1 MAPSSSRKGKRK
13 WIHTEKERHLQGA
26 NCTCNHFELMASEL
40 TVALCNFVRRIFN
53 ERDDLTFRDFST
65 YQRLNESSPLLSHFD
80 QITVNVEYAV
90 FFRQL
95 DVGINGQVDSRTTSA
110 ITVKSEI
117 ENDRT
122 LSWSFPNAPLG
133 PVIRRRSKRITREI
147 GTFPLKS
154 RMKNFSFCALKHSKW

>member
-1 MAPSSSRKGKRK
+1 
-13 WIHTEKERHLQGA
+13 
-26 NCTCNHFELMASEL
+26 MASEL

-122 LSWSFPNAPLG
+122 LS
-133 PVIRRRSKRITREI
+133 
-147 GTFPLKS
+147 
-154 RMKNFSFCALKHSKW
+154 